1 MPLLDH
7 FHNPDRRRL
16 PWTTIS
22 QAWALALIGWLNR
35 RLPRDEFRA
44 EMNLHLGRQVEA
56 DVAELQEPD
65 VPRDGSRNGAIT
77 LLPDAPPAVLTLAA
91 SFPDELEIE
100 IREEHD
106 RARLVGVIELISP
119 SNKDRRAE
127 REAFVAKCVTYL
139 KRGIGLVIIDVVTE
153 RHANLHNELME
164 AMAEGPPQLMSDA
177 PTYVS
182 GYRPVHRRGTGA
194 NEIEIWPYPV
204 GLGQPI
210 PAVPLGLRGGPVVL
224 LDLEGTY
231 TAAIEATGL

>member
-16 PWTTIS
+16 LWTTMS

-35 RLPRDEFRA
+35 RLPADKFRA
-44 EMNLHLGRQVEA
+44 EMNLHLGRHVEA

-65 VPRDGSRNGAIT
+65 VPRTGGRNGAVAI
-77 LLPDAPPAVLTLAA
+77 LSDAPPAVFTLAA
-91 SFPDELEIE
+91 SFPDELEVE

-106 RARLVGVIELISP
+106 RARLVAVIELISP
-119 SNKDRRAE
+119 ANKDRAAE
-127 REAFVAKCVTYL
+127 RDAFTAKCVTYL
-139 KRGIGLVIIDVVTE
+139 KRGIGLVILDVVTE

-164 AMAEGPPQLMSDA
+164 AIGGENPLLMPDT
-177 PTYVS
+177 PIYVS
-182 GYRPVHRRGTGA
+182 GYRPLHRRETHA
-194 NEIEIWPYPV
+194 NEIEIWPYAAVV
-204 GLGQPI
+204 GEPL

-231 TAAIEATGL
+231 SAAIDATGL